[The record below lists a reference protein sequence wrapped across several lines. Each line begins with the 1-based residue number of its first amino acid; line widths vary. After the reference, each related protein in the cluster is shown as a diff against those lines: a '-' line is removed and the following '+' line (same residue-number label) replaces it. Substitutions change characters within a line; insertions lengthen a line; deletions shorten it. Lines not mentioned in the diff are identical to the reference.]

1 MFVSL
6 SLFPLVD
13 PIVDVI
19 VDPEHDFIV
28 DPISG
33 DAWTPDGGG
42 ASPSTTP

>member
-1 MFVSL
+1 MFVSM

-13 PIVDVI
+13 PIVDAI

-33 DAWTPDGGG
+33 ESWTPDGG